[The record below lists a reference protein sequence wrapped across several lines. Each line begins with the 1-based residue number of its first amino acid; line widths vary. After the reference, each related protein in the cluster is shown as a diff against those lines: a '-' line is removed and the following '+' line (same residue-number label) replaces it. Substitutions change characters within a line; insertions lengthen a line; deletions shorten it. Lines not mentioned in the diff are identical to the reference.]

1 MPKKQNPVREAVQR
15 IGLAMA
21 MLPPEKREFMIG
33 YAEGVIEANRE
44 KVEEAAARQ
53 SSE

>member
-21 MLPPEKREFMIG
+21 MLPPETREFMIG
-33 YAEGVIEANRE
+33 YAEGVIAANRE
-44 KVEEAAARQ
+44 KAEEAARQ
-53 SSE
+53 NSE

>member
-1 MPKKQNPVREAVQR
+1 MPKKKNPVREAVQR

-21 MLPPEKREFMIG
+21 MLPPEKREFMLG

-44 KVEEAAARQ
+44 KAEEAAKK